1 MNNDTKVYF
10 PGLNG
15 LRFYAALA
23 VIITHIELMKS
34 KLGYSNIWN
43 EPIIHQLGVKG
54 VSFFFVLSGFLI
66 TYLLLIERQKTNEI
80 SLKHFYIRRILR
92 IWPLYYFLFIL
103 GFFVFPNFDF
113 FEIPFFTDS
122 FKENYLW
129 NFIFYLI
136 IFPNLAFSIFNA
148 VPLIGQSWSIGVE
161 EQFYIIWPIILKFKK
176 TLTFKFL
183 ISILIFL
190 IIIKTIVLIAY
201 FYFDSHLTQY
211 IKNFAAMAKFENMI
225 IGGIGALILKKN
237 MESLLAV
244 IKKPIVLIF
253 SISFIFITM
262 YVLPD
267 FLLDG
272 IHIINSFLF
281 LIIIINVSSNPK
293 SFLKLE
299 NRLYNLLGKISYG
312 IYMYHL
318 IVVFIVIQL
327 FEKINLTNFDSI
339 MPNVLLYIFTIGFTI
354 FISYIS
360 YNLIEI
366 KFLKMKTKYTKINSG
381 KL

>member
-1 MNNDTKVYF
+1 
-10 PGLNG
+10 
-15 LRFYAALA
+15 
-23 VIITHIELMKS
+23 
-34 KLGYSNIWN
+34 
-43 EPIIHQLGVKG
+43 
-54 VSFFFVLSGFLI
+54 
-66 TYLLLIERQKTNEI
+66 
-80 SLKHFYIRRILR
+80 
-92 IWPLYYFLFIL
+92 
-103 GFFVFPNFDF
+103 
-113 FEIPFFTDS
+113 
-122 FKENYLW
+122 
-129 NFIFYLI
+129 
-136 IFPNLAFSIFNA
+136 
-148 VPLIGQSWSIGVE
+148 
-161 EQFYIIWPIILKFKK
+161 
-176 TLTFKFL
+176 
-183 ISILIFL
+183 
-190 IIIKTIVLIAY
+190 
-201 FYFDSHLTQY
+201 
-211 IKNFAAMAKFENMI
+211 MAKFENMI

-253 SISFIFITM
+253 SISFIFITI